1 MTSLG
6 GEFVM
11 ETASGRA
18 IDLRCPQPADIA
30 IGDIAHHLAQANR
43 YAGATSFGDF
53 CRPISVAEHAV
64 IVAHRLMAQSYP
76 ARVILAGLHHDDA
89 EAYLGDISRPLK
101 ALIPAYQRIEED
113 FAAVIAEALELPPIT
128 QNEKL
133 AVKLADDWALSMEAH
148 WLMPSKGR
156 GWFSEGKYQ
165 PQKQHEIDMH
175 PAVAS
180 PDKHRRRFLD
190 LHYSLSSRLGV
201 EAA

>member
-1 MTSLG
+1 MTQVG
-6 GEFVM
+6 GEFVI
-11 ETASGRA
+11 ETASGRGV
-18 IDLRCPQPADIA
+18 DLRDPQPADIA
-30 IGDIAHHLAQANR
+30 LADIAHHLAQTNR
-43 YAGATSFGDF
+43 YTGATSFGDF

-64 IVAHRLMAQSYP
+64 IVAQRLKAQTYP

-89 EAYLGDISRPLK
+89 EAYLGDVSRPLK
-101 ALIPAYQRIEED
+101 ALIPAYDRLEEN
-113 FAAVIAEALELPPIT
+113 FAAVIAEALELPAIT

-133 AVKLADDWALSMEAH
+133 AVKMADDWALAMEAH
-148 WLMPSKGR
+148 WLMTSKGR

-175 PAVAS
+175 PAVAH